1 MPKGKAQAD
10 AKAQHTCK
18 YVSILRRF
26 ATLPLGIRCIF
37 EIGSSSSLPHFLVP
51 LTIAESIDLGNPNIS
66 LIAKVNGLKI
76 LVIGS
81 SFMLV
86 GLFKFVLGLY
96 NDQWSVN

>member
-1 MPKGKAQAD
+1 L
-10 AKAQHTCK
+10 T
-18 YVSILRRF
+18 
-26 ATLPLGIRCIF
+26 
-37 EIGSSSSLPHFLVP
+37 HFLVP

-86 GLFKFVLGLY
+86 GLFKFVLSLN
-96 NDQWSVN
+96 NDQWLELE

>member
-1 MPKGKAQAD
+1 
-10 AKAQHTCK
+10 
-18 YVSILRRF
+18 
-26 ATLPLGIRCIF
+26 
-37 EIGSSSSLPHFLVP
+37 VP

-86 GLFKFVLGLY
+86 GLFKFVLSLN
-96 NDQWSVN
+96 NDQWLELE